1 MLLIRKLVNS
11 MANYRMG
18 VKRRKRKAR
27 VGNGKSATVPAKSF
41 DVKAAMQKA
50 MPEKVVEVKP
60 DSIPVRVATARLVNK
75 MDLDEMLEASKV
87 VEMGIKGE
95 KIPAVKSSKAQRY
108 AGTILR
114 LNRKNDTKPLA
125 EKMMHDL
132 NVHIIKVNKKTTDEV
147 ESRRLYREL
156 MREE

>member
-1 MLLIRKLVNS
+1 
-11 MANYRMG
+11 MANQHSG
-18 VKRRKRKAR
+18 VKRRKRKVG
-27 VGNGKSATVPAKSF
+27 VGNIQSVVAQARPVAAKVALS
-41 DVKAAMQKA
+41 KN
-50 MPEKVVEVKP
+50 MPEKVLVVKP
-60 DSIPVRVATARLVNK
+60 HSVRGKVVTARLVNS

-114 LNRKNDTKPLA
+114 LNRRSDTKPMA

-132 NVHIIKVNKKTTDEV
+132 NVQIIRVNRKTTDAV
-147 ESRRLYREL
+147 ESKRLYREL
-156 MREE
+156 MAEE